1 MKIEIVHEYMSLCDK
16 RHIVMDSNKQHFDAD
31 PISSKAKIKLTEREE
46 YLERLVEERTK
57 ELIEE
62 RDKLYKIQIDR
73 DKLIKSLFEAS
84 TNIEAL
90 QGLAGHSRDAVLFVR
105 PGDGHILDANVA
117 ATKFY
122 GYEHE
127 ELLTMTIYD
136 LRTPEVRKLTAEQ
149 MARADT
155 RGILFETVHR
165 RKDGSA
171 LPVEVNS
178 RGATIFG
185 TRGLVSVIRDITE
198 RRQAEEE
205 REKLISE
212 LQDALAKVK
221 LLSGFLP
228 ICASCK
234 KIRND
239 KGYWEQIE
247 AYIRDHSEAQFSHS
261 VCPDRAKKMYPELF
275 GKIYPESS
283 DK

>member
-1 MKIEIVHEYMSLCDK
+1 MKIEIIHEYMSLCDK
-16 RHIVMDSNKQHFDAD
+16 RRIVMDSNKQYFDAD
-31 PISSKAKIKLTEREE
+31 STGSKIKVKLTEHEK

-57 ELIEE
+57 ELMEE
-62 RDKLYKIQIDR
+62 REKLQKTEIER
-73 DKLIKSLFEAS
+73 DKLIKSLLEAS

-105 PGDGHILDANVA
+105 PDDGRILDANVA
-117 ATKFY
+117 ATKVY
-122 GYEHE
+122 GYDRE

-136 LRTPEVRKLTAEQ
+136 IRTPDVRKLTAEQ
-149 MARADT
+149 MVQADT
-155 RGILFETVHR
+155 RGILFEAFHR
-165 RKDGSA
+165 RKDGST
-171 LPVEVNS
+171 LPVEVSS

-185 TRGLVSVIRDITE
+185 TRGLVSVIRDIT
-198 RRQAEEE
+198 RRKQAEEE

-212 LQDALAKVK
+212 LQNALAKVK

-239 KGYWEQIE
+239 KGYWEHVE
-247 AYIRDHSEAQFSHS
+247 AYIHDHSEAQFSHS
-261 VCPDRAKKMYPELF
+261 VCPDCVKKLYPELLDEL
-275 GKIYPESS
+275 YPESS